1 MDEFL
6 ENCLRGRKW
15 AWDAFVD
22 RYAGVIFAA
31 VNRVMGRQ
39 RQRAQEAED
48 VAQDVFV
55 RLVRRD
61 FALLRRYDPDRASLT
76 TWLTIVARS
85 VAIDHLRRKRLQ
97 TVSLEEAPAMPPASE
112 AAPIASPPTA
122 EYPLELLTARQKLVL
137 QLLYDRDM
145 DPEAAG
151 RVLGISAQTVRST
164 KHKALQRLREYYEK
178 GSPS

>member
-1 MDEFL
+1 MDDVL

-31 VNRVMGRQ
+31 VGRVLGRG
-39 RQRAQEAED
+39 RDRTEEAED

-55 RLVRRD
+55 RLVRND
-61 FALLRRYDPDRASLT
+61 FALLRRYDPDRSSIT
-76 TWLTIVARS
+76 TWLTIVSRS
-85 VAIDHLRRKRLQ
+85 VAIDHLRRRRLQ
-97 TVSLEEAPAMPPASE
+97 AVSLDDAPPTTAPPEPQTPST
-112 AAPIASPPTA
+112 PTA
-122 EYPLELLTARQKLVL
+122 EHPMELLTARQKLVL
-137 QLLYDRDM
+137 QLIYDRDM
-145 DPEAAG
+145 DPEAVG

-178 GSPS
+178 EGPP